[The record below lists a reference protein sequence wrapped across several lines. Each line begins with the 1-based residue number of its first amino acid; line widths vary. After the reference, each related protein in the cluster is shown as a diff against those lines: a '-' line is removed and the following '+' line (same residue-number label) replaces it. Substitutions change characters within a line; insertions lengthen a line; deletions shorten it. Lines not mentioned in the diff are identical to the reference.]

1 MKAVQFTA
9 LNRLD
14 LVETGVPLIQPDELL
29 IRTGAS
35 TICTSDVMD
44 LRHNPFD
51 ISLPVILGHE
61 AAGVVAAVGS
71 AVQGFQVGDHVAS
84 HPVHPCGICPTC
96 REGAGHLC
104 DHLGHFGINMPG
116 THAEYYRVG
125 QDRARLI
132 PRDLPFSTAALAEP
146 VCVCLEALAQA
157 RLSERAHL
165 LILGDGPFGIL
176 MTRLAAKMLLERIVI
191 AGMFDFRLS
200 FALASTRVN
209 LSGQSHPVEALL
221 AANDGRLYEAVIL
234 AVSSQEAFLQGLACL
249 KPKGRLVVFSA
260 LHGNTPVDLFRVHV
274 KELEIVGACSD
285 QDRLDDA
292 VALLN
297 DGSLRL
303 DELVTHHFSL
313 EEYKQAFSLAEFGKS
328 SALKIAFDFPV
339 EAR

>member
-1 MKAVQFTA
+1 
-9 LNRLD
+9 
-14 LVETGVPLIQPDELL
+14 
-29 IRTGAS
+29 
-35 TICTSDVMD
+35 MD

-209 LSGQSHPVEALL
+209 LSGQSHPVQRRA
-221 AANDGRLYEAVIL
+221 
-234 AVSSQEAFLQGLACL
+234 
-249 KPKGRLVVFSA
+249 
-260 LHGNTPVDLFRVHV
+260 
-274 KELEIVGACSD
+274 
-285 QDRLDDA
+285 
-292 VALLN
+292 
-297 DGSLRL
+297 SL
-303 DELVTHHFSL
+303 
-313 EEYKQAFSLAEFGKS
+313 
-328 SALKIAFDFPV
+328 
-339 EAR
+339 